1 MFLHRVL
8 IEDCKVLTRIWWFDP
23 TKLSE
28 VKFTRKV
35 HEEINKAFPNETY
48 TYPVNHIY
56 GMNHDDNCIVFHMCS
71 PEIDEMKTLER
82 KCELKAQNNVLLG
95 KAYIRYIYD
104 MENKD
109 KYMEV
114 AYRDMENFGQENWP
128 RSYKTGV
135 PSTVKICTVSEF
147 FDKDFNKI
155 GESLLI
161 HGYNNVQA
169 VYDYADTLNK
179 DLPKPIPV
187 DKKVHKDDLFKFI
200 FDMEGNLVKLQLYAH
215 VDRVGIRS
223 KGSNKTEY
231 KADYA
236 DCINNLE
243 ETEIV
248 IPEYDTNGNPIRSSK
263 PKDNEEYIL
272 FPKARDK
279 EYEKVNFKD
288 Y

>member
-8 IEDCKVLTRIWWFDP
+8 IEDCKVVTRVWWFDP

-28 VKFTRKV
+28 VKFTRKI

-56 GMNHDDNCIVFHMCS
+56 GMNHYDNCIVFHMCS

-82 KCELKAQNNVLLG
+82 KCKLKAQNDVLLG
-95 KAYIRYIYD
+95 KAYIRYMYN

-114 AYRDMENFGQENWP
+114 AYRDTENFGEENWP

-179 DLPKPIPV
+179 ALPKPIPV

-200 FDMEGNLVKLQLYAH
+200 FDMEGNLVRLQLYAH
-215 VDRVGIRS
+215 VDRVGIRN
-223 KGSNKTEY
+223 KGNNKTEY

-236 DCINNLE
+236 DCINNLD

-248 IPEYDTNGNPIRSSK
+248 IPEYDTNGNPIQSSQ

-279 EYEKVNFKD
+279 KYDKLNYKD